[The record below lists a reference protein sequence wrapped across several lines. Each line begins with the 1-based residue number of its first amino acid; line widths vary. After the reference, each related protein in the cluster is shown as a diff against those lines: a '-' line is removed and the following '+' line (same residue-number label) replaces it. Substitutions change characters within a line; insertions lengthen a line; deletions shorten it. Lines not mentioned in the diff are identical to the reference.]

1 MKYAVGYYTRSGN
14 TKKMAETV
22 AEVVGVEAF
31 DITRGLD
38 KEVDVLFLG
47 SSPYAF
53 DFDPNVGE
61 FIEKYA
67 DKIGCIVSFGSS
79 ASGNSTAKKVRECA
93 GQNGVKFYNHSFKC
107 PGSFLFMHPG
117 RPNEKDLAA
126 LRDFTKSVL
135 AEFNK

>member
-22 AEVVGVEAF
+22 AEVLGVEAF

-38 KEVDVLFLG
+38 KEVDILFLG

-67 DKIGCIVSFGSS
+67 DKIGRIVAFGSC
-79 ASGNSTAKKVRECA
+79 ASGKSTARKVRECA
-93 GQNGVKFYNHSFKC
+93 IQNGVKFYNHSFKC
-107 PGSFLFMHPG
+107 PGSFLFMNPG
-117 RPNEKDLAA
+117 RPNEKGLTA
-126 LRDFTKSVL
+126 LRNFTKSVM
-135 AEFNK
+135 AEFDK